1 MIAKYHLCTYNKRA
15 LYKMVLNNYRHLLP
29 KFINGPVNFCAKHKI
44 TPNMISFLGFLDSVA
59 AAVAL
64 ALPAIFMYNYSPI
77 TANFNW
83 WWACIPGWLFF
94 FTGYIDVIDGAVARK
109 IGKSS
114 NFGAFL
120 DSTLDRISDAV
131 VVLGFMLSGMLWP
144 QNTLVNN
151 MLGFTTLII
160 VLMIS
165 YTRSRAELEGV
176 VMKGIG
182 FMERAERWF
191 FILFSIIIEW
201 IAFAI
206 QVQFMD
212 IDPANVFH
220 IFPYL
225 HILYTVLCF
234 QTLWSRVSWAF
245 KWLNNKMPEKVAKIL
260 AKQETLAK

>member
-1 MIAKYHLCTYNKRA
+1 
-15 LYKMVLNNYRHLLP
+15 MVLNNYRHLLP

-59 AAVAL
+59 AAVVL
-64 ALPAIFMYNYSPI
+64 ALPTIFMFNYSQI
-77 TANFNW
+77 TPNFYW
-83 WWACIPGWLFF
+83 WWAFIPGWLFF

-109 IGKSS
+109 MGKST

-131 VVLGFMLSGMLWP
+131 VVLGLMLSGLLWP
-144 QNTLVNN
+144 QNSLVNN
-151 MLGFTTLII
+151 LLGFTTLITI
-160 VLMIS
+160 LMIS

-201 IAFAI
+201 GAFAI
-206 QVQFMD
+206 QVQFMG
-212 IDPANVFH
+212 IAPANVFH

-225 HILYTVLCF
+225 HILYFLLCF
-234 QTLWSRVSWAF
+234 QTLWKRISWAF

-260 AKQETLAK
+260 AKQDSLAK